1 MTLQLEDDISRLCEV
16 ASRPLGE
23 LNIWFDASRTV
34 FGLTS
39 FYLAITQLIGGFLD
53 TLLQGILYCQVSRKQ
68 ATDS

>member
-1 MTLQLEDDISRLCEV
+1 
-16 ASRPLGE
+16 LGE